1 MTNNC
6 KRHKL
11 SVRNGLNYNYD
22 CVCQGQILA
31 NLKAMD
37 SDWFAQN
44 YMNRSKKVGVPDLDK
59 FNMWGGSLSIGHPF
73 AATGVR
79 LCMHTANRLVRE
91 DGQFGVVAACAAG
104 GQVSTL

>member
-1 MTNNC
+1 
-6 KRHKL
+6 
-11 SVRNGLNYNYD
+11 
-22 CVCQGQILA
+22 
-31 NLKAMD
+31 MD

-104 GQVSTL
+104 GQVSNTTLIQSTCIEEKIENKLSKPIGEILQVSTFCVASD